1 MFLNVFSFLF
11 YSGAPNSG
19 RQGGGGGGGRQS
31 GGRGANGKTPTVSKS
46 AEELDAEL
54 DAYVNDMKL

>member
-1 MFLNVFSFLF
+1 MIFV
-11 YSGAPNSG
+11 YSLSIVGQ
-19 RQGGGGGGGRQS
+19 RQGGGGGGGGAS
-31 GGRGANGKTPTVSKS
+31 GGGGAKRGGNRANAKPVS

>member
-1 MFLNVFSFLF
+1 MFT
-11 YSGAPNSG
+11 GATNSG
-19 RQGGGGGGGRQS
+19 RTGGGGGGGRQGAG
-31 GGRGANGKTPTVSKS
+31 GGRANGKVPHVTPS

>member
-1 MFLNVFSFLF
+1 M
-11 YSGAPNSG
+11 GG
-19 RQGGGGGGGRQS
+19 RQSGGGGGGGGGRS
-31 GGRGANGKTPTVSKS
+31 NGKPAHVTPS